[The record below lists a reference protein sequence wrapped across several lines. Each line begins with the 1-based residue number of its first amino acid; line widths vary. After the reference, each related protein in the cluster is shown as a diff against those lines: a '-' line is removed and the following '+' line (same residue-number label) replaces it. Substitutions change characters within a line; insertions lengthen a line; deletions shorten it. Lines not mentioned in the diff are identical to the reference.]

1 MTDIGSQYRLAAD
14 FPMAGVPIYLSVGA
28 KTLVPRR
35 PGLWWLKSYSVA
47 FSPLDRVS
55 TMVMLLSSIASQD
68 PLEMVPKL
76 IGIVFELFE
85 VLLRGFGHGL
95 NGDILDSSFGI
106 ADGL

>member
-14 FPMAGVPIYLSVGA
+14 FPMAGVPIHLSVGA

-85 VLLRGFGHGL
+85 VLLRGL
-95 NGDILDSSFGI
+95 VMV
-106 ADGL
+106 